1 MVTSPGEGWCIC
13 GCPEADEVDIDFEV
27 TDDLVEAT
35 EDLETLWFSET
46 EGGGL
51 DDEEDFRLDGL
62 TKGMKYGQ
70 IYDVYIIR
78 TWVQKNFL
86 SFKYTDYEI

>member
-1 MVTSPGEGWCIC
+1 MYAIVNSPGEGWCIC

-62 TKGMKYGQ
+62 KKGVEVWLG
-70 IYDVYIIR
+70 IR
-78 TWVQKNFL
+78 IRIWVWKI
-86 SFKYTDYEI
+86 S

>member
-1 MVTSPGEGWCIC
+1 MYVIVTSPGEGWCIC

-51 DDEEDFRLDGL
+51 DEEEDFRLDGL
-62 TKGMKYGQ
+62 KKGVEVWLG
-70 IYDVYIIR
+70 ISI
-78 TWVQKNFL
+78 WV
-86 SFKYTDYEI
+86 

>member
-1 MVTSPGEGWCIC
+1 MYAIVNSPGEGWCIC

-46 EGGGL
+46 EGGGGL

-62 TKGMKYGQ
+62 KKRG
-70 IYDVYIIR
+70 
-78 TWVQKNFL
+78 
-86 SFKYTDYEI
+86 